1 VRVLVSED
9 EKNILLTYKIFLE
22 GEGYEVVTSHDGI
35 ECIEQYKL
43 AMQNSSP
50 IDIVI
55 LDYRMPRM
63 DGRTAA
69 MNILAM
75 NPGQTIVMI
84 TAYSRGL
91 SDFSGLEKVQV
102 LQKPFEL
109 ENLGDLL
116 RSVLPPNR
124 EQATNCIKQTHSC
137 TTQP

>member
-9 EKNILLTYKIFLE
+9 EKNILLMYKIFLE
-22 GEGYEVVTSHDGI
+22 GEGYEVITSHDGI

-43 AMQNSSP
+43 AMQNNNP

-69 MNILAM
+69 VNILGM
-75 NPGQTIVMI
+75 NPSQTIVMI

-91 SDFSGLEKVQV
+91 RDFSGLEKVQF

-116 RSVLPPNR
+116 RSVLQPMK
-124 EQATNCIKQTHSC
+124 EQRIAKCSLGSATARV
-137 TTQP
+137 